1 MFFWEVIVVTFSS
14 KRDLAGVV
22 FDGVFAVHFIPQA
35 ICVHSERKIGLHSD
49 LFSCQVT
56 SLD

>member
-22 FDGVFAVHFIPQA
+22 FDVVCAVHLVPQT
-35 ICVHSERKIGLHSD
+35 ICVHSERKIGLHRN
-49 LFSCQVT
+49 LFSCQVRCH
-56 SLD
+56 L